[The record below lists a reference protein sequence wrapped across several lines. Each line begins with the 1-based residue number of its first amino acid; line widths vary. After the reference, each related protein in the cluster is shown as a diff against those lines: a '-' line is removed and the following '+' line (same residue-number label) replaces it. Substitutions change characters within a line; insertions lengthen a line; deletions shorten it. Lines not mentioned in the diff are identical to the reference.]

1 THHLLSHT
9 SLRNLAPGT
18 CNFLRRKRR
27 FRHNG
32 RSLWVREPVH
42 GRIRNEDG
50 RAEHDAVQ
58 RREGVRRL
66 LPDRLRR
73 HQGPPMVPAGNLHY
87 DHGDQPLPAK
97 RVVQPSPAPLRHVPA
112 GLPRHRP
119 VQGRDR
125 PHPLPKVKKKK
136 KKNGG
141 MQEERRD
148 EVHDQREGLL
158 RAGADIE
165 RGRSRGDLG
174 GVGPRLEDEPV
185 GGDVQELGIQLAEP
199 ELPQRSSSVLQG
211 PGQQRQDPHRSQCC
225 PFQLALRT
233 VLQIQRPVLTSEGA
247 TGTCC

>member
-1 THHLLSHT
+1 MGIHTYYLINYHIIILSLLRIFDLDHSFV
-9 SLRNLAPGT
+9 R
-18 CNFLRRKRR
+18 
-27 FRHNG
+27 

-97 RVVQPSPAPLRHVPA
+97 LQPPKRQRRVVQPSPAPLRHVPA

-136 KKNGG
+136 KKNW
-141 MQEERRD
+141 R
-148 EVHDQREGLL
+148 
-158 RAGADIE
+158 ADIE